1 MTPPARGLSGP
12 RWVAVLLPPLLGL
25 WPVTAIEIYTPGSL
39 EALNGTD
46 VRLKCTFHSHIPVGR
61 QLTVSWNFQSQTKSR
76 TDFVLYYHE
85 EIYPPLKGHFMGRVT
100 WDGNVFKNDASIMIW
115 NVNPSDNGT
124 FQCQVKNPPDVD
136 GVAGE
141 IQLSVV
147 MKVSFSE
154 IHILALT
161 IGIACAVMI
170 VIVVVIVIFRHR
182 RRVRQDKKLEVK
194 LPEKE
199 KLKEVPEEKEMS
211 QLGEEA

>member
-147 MKVSFSE
+147 MKGCEF
-154 IHILALT
+154 
-161 IGIACAVMI
+161 
-170 VIVVVIVIFRHR
+170 FRDPYLSPDHWDCLR
-182 RRVRQDKKLEVK
+182 CDDCHCGCDCHLPSSAEGSARQETG
-194 LPEKE
+194 
-199 KLKEVPEEKEMS
+199 
-211 QLGEEA
+211 GETA